1 MNNDSNEENIEV
13 PKPDSPIVENTK
25 PSVPSV
31 PKWESNA
38 KTRIQSNLRK
48 IVKPTLM
55 LKENDAVEADTRH
68 LVTDILV
75 DVLGFDK
82 YENLTAEYSV
92 KGDFADYG
100 IRLEKQLVAFVEVKR
115 ISQKLAT
122 SHLRQVESY
131 ALKEGVEWAILT
143 NAQIWQAYQ
152 IKPMPGQQSEVTLI
166 FEVDLLSDEVKPA
179 TKTDLMF
186 LISREGISRNKVRE
200 YLEAKN
206 AISPKTLIPIL
217 TSDDVLA
224 AVRKEIK
231 KQTKFNVDAK
241 ELKAVVKGMLG
252 AK

>member
-13 PKPDSPIVENTK
+13 PKPDLPSVENTK

-186 LISREGISRNKVRE
+186 LISREGISRNKIRE